1 MIKLPTLL
9 LAGLVASASFVL
21 FHTSYEVQALDQQLG
36 ALNQDIRQE
45 QEAIRVLRA
54 EWAYL
59 NQPARL
65 RTLGAQFSPLAPV
78 RPSQVIAAIE
88 EIPMPLP
95 GAMLVAGYPM
105 PGRKPAS
112 APEGTMLLAGDPP
125 APPRAAARAVLAPKA
140 VATRPAAAPQL
151 ADAGRGPVDVLLAS
165 FRQQQEATR

>member
-21 FHTSYEVQALDQQLG
+21 FHTSYEVQALDQKLG
-36 ALNQDIRQE
+36 SLNHEIRRE

-65 RTLGAQFSPLAPV
+65 RTLGEQFSPLAPI
-78 RPSQVIAAIE
+78 RPSQVIASVE
-88 EIPMPLP
+88 QIPAPLP

-105 PGRKPAS
+105 PGRRPA
-112 APEGTMLLAGDPP
+112 PAGDGSMLVAGDQAP
-125 APPRAAARAVLAPKA
+125 AATVRAALAPKA
-140 VATRPAAAPQL
+140 AAARPLPAAQL
-151 ADAGRGPVDVLLAS
+151 ADAGGGPVDVLLAS
-165 FRQQQEATR
+165 FRQQQEAAR